1 MYKYLFFDL
10 DGTIVE
16 PSKGIV
22 NSILYALDKLEVK
35 DVNPNDLLKFIGP
48 PLEYSFMNF
57 LGFSEQKADEAVRL
71 YREYYK
77 DKGINECHLYEGID
91 KLIINLANKGYKIVL
106 ATSKPEPFAIRIIE
120 RFNLLPYFT
129 CIAGATLDGKVK
141 KKEDVINNALKRLN
155 ITNLNEVI
163 MIGDRKHDIIGAN
176 INNLDSIGVLY
187 GFGNKQEF
195 IEHKAT
201 YIVNTVTDLYDLI
214 ISF

>member
-1 MYKYLFFDL
+1 M
-10 DGTIVE
+10 
-16 PSKGIV
+16 
-22 NSILYALDKLEVK
+22 
-35 DVNPNDLLKFIGP
+35 
-48 PLEYSFMNF
+48 
-57 LGFSEQKADEAVRL
+57 
-71 YREYYK
+71 
-77 DKGINECHLYEGID
+77 
-91 KLIINLANKGYKIVL
+91 
-106 ATSKPEPFAIRIIE
+106 
-120 RFNLLPYFT
+120 LPYFT